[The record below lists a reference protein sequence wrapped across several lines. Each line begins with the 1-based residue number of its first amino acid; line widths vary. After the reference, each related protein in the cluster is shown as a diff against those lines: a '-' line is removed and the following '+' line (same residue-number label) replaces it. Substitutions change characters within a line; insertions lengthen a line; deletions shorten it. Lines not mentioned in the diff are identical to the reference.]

1 MLSTIIEL
9 WPILLLL
16 IAIAWGLIEAY
27 FLNKENAEKIEK
39 LEATVSRNEETMNLI
54 KTELHETMKENSK
67 QTNGNFEKLT
77 NAVTELVTTTQV
89 LATKIEFLKD
99 EKKGCENNC
108 NCSPKPAHSRRSN
121 GSVAK

>member
-9 WPILLLL
+9 WPIILLL

-27 FLNKENAEKIEK
+27 FLNKGNADKIEK
-39 LEATVSRNEETMNLI
+39 LEVTVSRNEETMNLI

-77 NAVTELVTTTQV
+77 KAVTELVTTTQV

-99 EKKGCENNC
+99 GKKGCENNC
-108 NCSPKPAHSRRSN
+108 NCNTKPARSRRSN
-121 GSVAK
+121 GTVAK